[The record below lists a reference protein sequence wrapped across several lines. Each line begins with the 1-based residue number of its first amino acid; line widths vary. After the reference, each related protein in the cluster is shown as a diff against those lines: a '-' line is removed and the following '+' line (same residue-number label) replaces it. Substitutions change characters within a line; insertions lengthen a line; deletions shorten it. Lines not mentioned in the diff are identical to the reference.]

1 MARIS
6 LNALEAA
13 INAYLRLDANT
24 TCALAQHQALTVKID
39 ITDWDCHFFFKPSSY
54 GINLYE
60 HWHTPADTVISGTFA
75 SLIHNTKET
84 ADRTASTDTI
94 TISGNAQL
102 VEPIRQ
108 IFRNIDINWQQ
119 QLSKFTGHNL
129 AEKIIDTTRSLS
141 EFFNHRQQ
149 RLKQQ
154 ISDYALYEGQLS
166 PTAAQITAFTE
177 DVQTLKQRLNS
188 LSDQINQHSQAHE

>member
-1 MARIS
+1 MASIT

-13 INAYLRLDANT
+13 INAYLRLDPNT
-24 TCALAQHQALTVKID
+24 TSALAQHQALTVKIE

-75 SLIHNTKET
+75 SLVHNAKEIP
-84 ADRTASTDTI
+84 DRTTSTDSI

-102 VEPIRQ
+102 VEPIRH
-108 IFRNIDINWQQ
+108 IFKNIAINWQQ

-141 EFFNHRQQ
+141 DFINHRQQ
-149 RLKQQ
+149 RFKQQ
-154 ISDYALYEGQLS
+154 ISDYALYEGQLT
-166 PTAAQITAFTE
+166 PTAAQLSAFTR
-177 DVQTLKQRLNS
+177 DVQSLKQRVDNLCHR
-188 LSDQINQHSQAHE
+188 INQCSQADE